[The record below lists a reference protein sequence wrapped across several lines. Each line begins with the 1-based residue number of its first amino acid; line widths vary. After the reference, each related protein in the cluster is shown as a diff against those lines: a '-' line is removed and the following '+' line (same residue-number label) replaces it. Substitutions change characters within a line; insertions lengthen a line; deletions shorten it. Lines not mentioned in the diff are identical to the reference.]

1 MSKYNETL
9 IKILKSSEKEALN
22 LNHQYIG
29 TEHFIL
35 SILKID
41 NEIKDIL
48 NNSNITYNNYLNE
61 INKLMINNKKSNL
74 ISYTPLFKKIL
85 ISQNKNKDITPK
97 DVFIEIL
104 EYGEGIGITILN
116 NLNINLNKLYNELIN
131 KNDYEYGINLN
142 EYVKNKDYEPIT
154 GREKE
159 LENLIEIL
167 LRKNKNNP
175 LLIGEPGIGKTA
187 LVESLAYK
195 INNKDVPNELLNKK
209 IISINISKIVSGT
222 RYRGEFE
229 EKLHKLIE
237 HFEQNNNLIIFFDE
251 IHTIVGAGG
260 AEGAIDASNIIKP
273 YIARNKLKIIGA
285 TTTKEYYKSI
295 YNDGALNRRFQTIV
309 LKEPTTQETLNIL
322 LNSKKYYEKYHNVHI
337 TNKQLKTIVD
347 LSTKY
352 IKDRYNPDKS
362 LDMLDKICSKIKY
375 KSYNTSN
382 NIKINELERQK
393 LIFIKNKDYKKAKQ
407 ISNKINNH
415 NTFKIKLDN
424 NTIYESFNITKKN
437 TFGFSS

>member
-237 HFEQNNNLIIFFDE
+237 HFEQNSNLIIFFDE
-251 IHTIVGAGG
+251 IHTIVGAGR

-309 LKEPTTQETLNIL
+309 LKEPTPQETLNIL

-375 KSYNTSN
+375 KSYSTSN

-424 NTIYESFNITKKN
+424 NTIYESFNIAKKN

>member
-195 INNKDVPNELLNKK
+195 INSKDVPNELLNKK

-309 LKEPTTQETLNIL
+309 LKEPTPQETLNIL

-424 NTIYESFNITKKN
+424 NTIYESFNIAKKN

>member
-1 MSKYNETL
+1 MNKYNETL
-9 IKILKSSEKEALN
+9 IKILKCSEKEALN

-48 NNSNITYNNYLNE
+48 NNSNITYNKYLNE
-61 INKLMINNKKSNL
+61 INKLMINNKKNDL

-85 ISQNKNKDITPK
+85 ISLNKNKDITSK

-116 NLNINLNKLYNELIN
+116 NLNIDLNKLYNELIN

-159 LENLIEIL
+159 LETLIEIL

-187 LVESLAYK
+187 LVEALAYK

-295 YNDGALNRRFQTIV
+295 YNDGALNRRFQTITI
-309 LKEPTTQETLNIL
+309 KEPSEQETLNIL

-337 TNKQLKTIVD
+337 TNKQLETIVK

-352 IKDRYNPDKS
+352 IKDKYNPDKS

-375 KSYNTSN
+375 KSYNTTN
-382 NIKINELERQK
+382 NIKIDELEKQK
-393 LIFIKNKDYKKAKQ
+393 LIFIKSKEYKKAKQ

-424 NTIYESFNITKKN
+424 DTIYESFNITKKN

>member
-309 LKEPTTQETLNIL
+309 LKEPTPQETLNIL

-375 KSYNTSN
+375 KSYSTSN

>member
-85 ISQNKNKDITPK
+85 ISQNKSKDITPK

-237 HFEQNNNLIIFFDE
+237 HFEQNSNLIIFFDE

-309 LKEPTTQETLNIL
+309 LKEPTPQETLNIL

-424 NTIYESFNITKKN
+424 NTIYESFNIAKKN

>member
-309 LKEPTTQETLNIL
+309 LKEPTPQETLNIL

>member
-195 INNKDVPNELLNKK
+195 INSKDVPNELLNKK

-309 LKEPTTQETLNIL
+309 LKEPTPQETLNIL

>member
-85 ISQNKNKDITPK
+85 ISQNKSKDITPK

-295 YNDGALNRRFQTIV
+295 YNDGALNSRFQTIV
-309 LKEPTTQETLNIL
+309 LKEPTPQETLNIL

>member
-309 LKEPTTQETLNIL
+309 LKEPTPQETLNIL

-375 KSYNTSN
+375 KSYNTNN

-424 NTIYESFNITKKN
+424 NTIYESFNIAKKN